1 MSTAETTLDLAFHP
15 LTPERWADLEE
26 LFGARGACGGC
37 WCMWW
42 RLPRSQYTEQKGE
55 GNRRA
60 LRALVDSGRVPGILA
75 YADGRPVGWCAVEP
89 REAYPA
95 LERSRNLRR
104 VDDEPVWSVTCFFVA
119 RGWRRRGVTAR
130 LLRAAVEHVR
140 ARGGRVVEGYPVEPR
155 RDGVPGAF
163 AWTGFASAFR
173 RAGFVEAARRSDSR
187 PVMRC
192 VIEPR
197 DRPPGTT

>member
-1 MSTAETTLDLAFHP
+1 MSSAETTLDLAFHP
-15 LTPERWADLEE
+15 LTPERWADLEQ

-42 RLPRSQYTEQKGE
+42 RLPRSRFTEQKGE

-60 LRALVDSGRVPGILA
+60 LHALVDGGRVPGILA

-95 LERSRNLRR
+95 LDRSRNLRR

-119 RGWRRRGVTAR
+119 RGWRQRGVTAR

-140 ARGGRVVEGYPVEPR
+140 AQGGRVVEGYPVEPR
-155 RDGVPGAF
+155 QDSVPDVF

-173 RAGFVEAARRSDSR
+173 RAGFVEVARRSDSR
-187 PVMRC
+187 PIMRR
-192 VIEPR
+192 VIEPPR
-197 DRPPGTT
+197 D